1 MAWQGEMVRILRHI
15 INDLDS
21 SNYSFTHDRLEE
33 SILVAA
39 QLVSTEID
47 FDNTYTI
54 DVDGLV
60 LSPDPTT
67 LATKDNAFIN
77 LTILKAACV
86 ILGSEVRSNA
96 LNSISLKDGPSSID
110 LRGIT
115 TGLTTLYQDHC
126 SKYETSVMQYKA
138 GSSVAGQAIL
148 SPYSPGS
155 DAVGGSYRDNRGDW
169 FNG

>member
-1 MAWQGEMVRILRHI
+1 MAWQSEMVRMLRHI
-15 INDLDS
+15 VNDLDS
-21 SNYSFTHDRLEE
+21 SSYSFTDDRLEE
-33 SILVAA
+33 SILVSA
-39 QLVSTEID
+39 QLVLTEID
-47 FDNTYTI
+47 FENTYTI

-67 LATKDNAFIN
+67 LGDKDDAFIN
-77 LTILKAACV
+77 LVVLKSSCI

-96 LNSISLKDGPSSID
+96 LNSIALKDGPSSID

-115 TGLTTLYQDHC
+115 TGLTRLYEHLC
-126 SKYETSVMQYKA
+126 EKYESCVMQYKS

-155 DAVGGSYRDNRGDW
+155 DAIRGSYGDSRGGY